1 MTSVESLP
9 SSPAQRVR
17 DESAEIANAFMA
29 SGDAWGV
36 LARRSRLVDEVLAG
50 EFARLLTPSFPAG
63 LTLVAV
69 GGYGR
74 GELFPHSDV
83 DLLFLVPE
91 QPPSGEG
98 KEALARF
105 LQTGWDSGLRLSH
118 SVHNLRECCELHE
131 GNIEL
136 TISLLDVRFLSGDVD
151 LFGRLTD
158 RLPKFLQSQRATISR
173 QLCKLAHQRHRK
185 FQDTIYH
192 LEPNIK
198 EGPGGLRDLH
208 LATWLA
214 QLNPSAAAADWREEL
229 ADPIAALFR
238 LRCFLHLRSGRDN
251 NLLSFDAQEEYA
263 EKPFAGD
270 QMADAAAVMRNHFRH
285 ARALQRAALRSMEGF
300 EEKSSSLLAGFRDW
314 RSRLSSAEF
323 TVSRDRVLFRSP
335 QQVDTDP
342 SVLFRLFALVGRH
355 QVSLHPDTERKIAS
369 RRPAL
374 EKWLSARPPVWP
386 ALHSILTLPRA
397 SAALR
402 AMHDTGVLSTLFPE
416 WAGIESH
423 VVRDFNHRY
432 TVDEHTLVTI
442 ETLEKLA
449 EAKEPE
455 RRRFT
460 NLLSEVEDLS
470 VLRMAL
476 IFHDTGKGAESDSH
490 AAESARLAAA
500 AAERIGLP
508 VEDRPLLDALIR
520 QHLVLSSAMNG
531 RDLDDPATARWL
543 ADRVGTLEVLK
554 QLTLLT
560 FADISAVHPTA
571 MTPWRLEQL
580 WRVYVTAHRELTR
593 ELDTDRITQPAAA
606 VPADRAAFL
615 KGFPTRYLRI
625 HDEAEIAY
633 HAQLDEQRRQT
644 GIAIDIRKKGGVY
657 HLTVLTKDRLF
668 LFASMAG
675 ALASFGMNILKAE
688 AFANQQGTILD
699 TFAFADP
706 QRTLELNPPELD
718 RLRQTI
724 ERVLLGKVDVKA
736 LLRNRPKPTLPSKNS
751 AIPARVSFDDAAS
764 ESATLV
770 EVTTQ
775 DRPGLLYDLASA
787 LSEAGCSIEVVL
799 VDTEAH
805 KAIDVFYVTSNG
817 RKLDPPQC
825 AALQA
830 RLTAR
835 ATG

>member
-1 MTSVESLP
+1 
-9 SSPAQRVR
+9 
-17 DESAEIANAFMA
+17 MA
-29 SGDAWGV
+29 GGDAWSV
-36 LARRSRLVDEVLAG
+36 LARRSRLVDDVLAG
-50 EFARLLTPSFPAG
+50 EFARLLTPSFPSG
-63 LTLVAV
+63 LALIAV

-91 QPPSGEG
+91 QAPTGEG

-105 LQTGWDSGLRLSH
+105 LQTGWDAGLRLSH

-131 GNIEL
+131 GNLEL
-136 TISLLDVRFLSGDVD
+136 TISLLDVRFLTGDVE
-151 LFGRLTD
+151 LFGRLTE
-158 RLPKFLQSQRATISR
+158 RLPKFLQSQRAIISR
-173 QLCKLAHQRHRK
+173 QLCKLAHQRHHK
-185 FQDTIYH
+185 YQDTIYH

-208 LATWLA
+208 LAAWLA
-214 QLNPSAAAADWREEL
+214 QLNPSAAAADWRDEL
-229 ADPIAALFR
+229 ADPISALFR
-238 LRCFLHLRSGRDN
+238 LRCFLHLRFGRDN
-251 NLLSFDAQEEYA
+251 NLFNFDAQEEYA
-263 EKPFAGD
+263 EKPFAGAEA
-270 QMADAAAVMRNHFRH
+270 ADPAAVVMRNHFRH
-285 ARALQRAALRSMEGF
+285 ARALQRAAMRSMEGF

-323 TVSRDRVLFRSP
+323 TISRDRVLFRSP
-335 QQVDTDP
+335 QQIDTDP

-355 QVSLHPDTERKIAS
+355 QVSLHPDAERQIVS
-369 RRPAL
+369 RRPSL
-374 EKWLSARPPVWP
+374 ETWLAARPPIWS
-386 ALHSILTLPRA
+386 ALHSLLTLPPA

-402 AMHDTGVLSTLFPE
+402 AMHDSGLLSMVFPE
-416 WAGIESH
+416 WAGIECH

-460 NLLSEVEDLS
+460 NLLSEVEDLA
-470 VLRMAL
+470 VLRLAL

-490 AAESARLAAA
+490 AIESARLAAA
-500 AAERIGLP
+500 AAERVGLP
-508 VEDRPLLDALIR
+508 LEDRPLLDALIR

-543 ADRVGTLEVLK
+543 ADRVGTIEVLK

-560 FADISAVHPTA
+560 FADISAVHPAA

-593 ELDTDRITQPAAA
+593 ELETDRIIQPAAA
-606 VPADRAAFL
+606 VTPDRAAFL

-644 GIAIDIRKKGGVY
+644 GLAIDIRKRGGVY

-718 RLRQTI
+718 RLRQTL
-724 ERVLLGKVDVKA
+724 ERVLLGKLDVKA
-736 LLRNRPKPTLPSKNS
+736 LLRNRPKPSLPSKNS
-751 AIPARVSFDDAAS
+751 AIPARVSFDDEAS

-817 RKLDPPQC
+817 RKLDPTQC
-825 AALQA
+825 GALQA